1 MINWREKLSSRK
13 FWAAVAEFVTMLMI
27 AFKFDESMVTQV
39 SAVIMAG
46 GGLIAWIVAEG
57 LVDAARVG
65 AAKPPDTLPENTEE

>member
-1 MINWREKLSSRK
+1 MINWKEKLSSRK

-27 AFKFDESMVTQV
+27 AFKFDESTVTQV

-65 AAKPPDTLPENTEE
+65 AAKPPDTEPEKITE